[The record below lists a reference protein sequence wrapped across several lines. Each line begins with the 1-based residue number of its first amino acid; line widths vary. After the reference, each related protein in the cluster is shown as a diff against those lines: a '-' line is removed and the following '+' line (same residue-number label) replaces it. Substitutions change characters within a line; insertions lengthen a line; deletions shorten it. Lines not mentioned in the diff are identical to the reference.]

1 MALAVMLSVLDALTT
16 YELIHQIRTAAESR
30 FGEYVTN
37 ALGVADEAAFLALL
51 AVGVV
56 WMILIG
62 HWLRRIGRS
71 GTQLRLPSVVALM
84 VMPLVLCA
92 TNLFA
97 NDTGRDAS
105 NRPEANFAQY
115 TITACGIR
123 ILHSIVIVWL
133 AVAARRGTDRLMS
146 EG

>member
-1 MALAVMLSVLDALTT
+1 M
-16 YELIHQIRTAAESR
+16 
-30 FGEYVTN
+30 FGESVTD
-37 ALGVADEAAFLALL
+37 ALGVAGESAFLALF

-62 HWLRRIGRS
+62 RWLRRAGRS
-71 GTQLRLPSVVALM
+71 GSQLRLPSVVAFM
-84 VMPLVLCA
+84 VMLLVLCA

-97 NDTGRDAS
+97 NDAGRDVF

-123 ILHSIVIVWL
+123 ILLCIVTVRI
-133 AVAARRGTDRLMS
+133 AVTARRGTDRLMS